1 MPTIGDVAARANV
14 STATVSRALNGKA
27 TVDPELAKRVR
38 AAAEE
43 LGYRPHGPAR
53 NLRRKTTATLTLVV
67 TDIGDPFFAALARG
81 LEDTARDRG
90 YSVVLCDTDDDPAK
104 ERSYLDVALQE
115 RVAGVIIAPTSAT
128 TDVSTLLDHG
138 AVVVAV
144 DRPLDEPRSDRV
156 LVDTRAAAAKATT
169 QLLDAGYRRIG
180 YLGCRKDGY
189 SDQQRLAGYQD
200 ALHAAGQVP
209 DEHLVH
215 HACARTGTAD
225 AAVRDLLAPPA
236 SADALLIATPLLAPD
251 AVGALAGH
259 GLALGTEFGVVAF
272 DVVAWATALR
282 PALSVVS
289 QPAYEIGAT
298 AARHVLARLT
308 GETGAPKHIELSPE
322 FAVRGSS
329 LRDQG

>member
-14 STATVSRALNGKA
+14 STATVSRALNGKS

-38 AAAEE
+38 TAAEE

-90 YSVVLCDTDDDPAK
+90 YSLVLCDTDDDPAK

-115 RVAGVIIAPTSAT
+115 RVAGVVIAPTSAA
-128 TDVSTLLDHG
+128 TDVATLLDQG
-138 AVVVAV
+138 AIVVAV

-169 QLLDAGYRRIG
+169 QLIDAGYRRIG
-180 YLGCRKDGY
+180 FLGCRPDGY
-189 SDQQRLAGYQD
+189 PDQQRLAGYQD
-200 ALHAAGQVP
+200 ALGQAA
-209 DEHLVH
+209 DEHLVR
-215 HACARTGTAD
+215 HAAPHAD
-225 AAVRDLLAPPA
+225 AATSAVRDLLAPPA
-236 SADALLIATPLLAPD
+236 SADALLIASPQLAPD
-251 AVGALAGH
+251 ALGAVTEH
-259 GLALGTEFGVVAF
+259 GLSLGTEFGVVAF
-272 DVVAWATALR
+272 DVTAWATALR

-289 QPAYEIGAT
+289 QPAYEIGA
-298 AARHVLARLT
+298 AAGRHIVARLA
-308 GETGAPKHIELSPE
+308 GETSTPKHTELSPE
-322 FAVRGSS
+322 FVVRGSS

>member
-14 STATVSRALNGKA
+14 STATVSRALNGKS

-53 NLRRKTTATLTLVV
+53 NLRRKTTDTLTLVV
-67 TDIGDPFFAALARG
+67 TDIGDPFFASLARG

-90 YSVVLCDTDDDPAK
+90 YSIVLCDTDDDPAK

-115 RVAGVIIAPTSAT
+115 RVAGVAIAPTSAT
-128 TDVSTLLDHG
+128 TDVGKLLDHG
-138 AVVVAV
+138 AIVVAI

-180 YLGCRKDGY
+180 FLGCRADGY
-189 SDQQRLAGYQD
+189 PDQQRLAGYRD
-200 ALHAAGQVP
+200 ALGQAV
-209 DEHLVH
+209 DERLVR
-215 HACARTGTAD
+215 HACPRDD
-225 AAVRDLLAPPA
+225 AAHDVVKELLAPPV
-236 SADALLIATPLLAPD
+236 SADGLLIASPQLVPD
-251 AVGALAGH
+251 ALSAISERGLSLGADV
-259 GLALGTEFGVVAF
+259 GVVAF
-272 DVVAWATALR
+272 DIAAWATAVR

-289 QPAYEIGAT
+289 QPAYEIGAA
-298 AARHVLARLT
+298 AARHIVARLV
-308 GETGAPKHIELSPE
+308 GETDTPKHIELSPE
-322 FAVRGSS
+322 FVVRGSS
-329 LRDQG
+329 LRE

>member
-53 NLRRKTTATLTLVV
+53 SLRRKTTATFTLVV
-67 TDIGDPFFAALARG
+67 TDIGDPFFASLARG
-81 LEDTARDRG
+81 LEDVARDRG

-115 RVAGVIIAPTSAT
+115 RVAGVVIAPTTPGA
-128 TDVSTLLDHG
+128 DVGKLLDHG

-156 LVDTRAAAAKATT
+156 LVDTRSAAAKATT
-169 QLLDAGYRRIG
+169 QLLDAGYQRIG
-180 YLGCRKDGY
+180 FLGCRADGY
-189 SDQQRLAGYQD
+189 PDRQRLAGYQD
-200 ALHAAGQVP
+200 ALGQA
-209 DEHLVH
+209 DERLVRH
-215 HACARTGTAD
+215 VCPRAD
-225 AAVRDLLAPPA
+225 AASSAVGDLFT
-236 SADALLIATPLLAPD
+236 SADALLIASPQLVPEVLSA
-251 AVGALAGH
+251 AFER
-259 GLALGTEFGVVAF
+259 GLALGAEFGAVAF
-272 DVVAWATALR
+272 DVGPWATAVR

-289 QPAYEIGAT
+289 QPAYEMGAT
-298 AARHVLARLT
+298 AARQIVARIA
-308 GETGAPKHIELSPE
+308 GETSAPKHTELSPE
-322 FAVRGSS
+322 FVVRASS
-329 LRDQG
+329 LRDQQ

>member
-53 NLRRKTTATLTLVV
+53 NLRRKTTATFTLVV
-67 TDIGDPFFAALARG
+67 TDIGDPFFASLARG
-81 LEDTARDRG
+81 LEDVARDRG
-90 YSVVLCDTDDDPAK
+90 YSVVLCDTDDDVAK

-115 RVAGVIIAPTSAT
+115 RVAGVVIAPTTPGA
-128 TDVSTLLDHG
+128 DVNKLLDHG

-156 LVDTRAAAAKATT
+156 LVDTRSAAAKATT

-180 YLGCRKDGY
+180 FLGCRADGY
-189 SDQQRLAGYQD
+189 PDQQRLAGYQD
-200 ALHAAGQVP
+200 ALGHAA
-209 DEHLVH
+209 DEHLVRH
-215 HACARTGTAD
+215 VCPNTD
-225 AAVRDLLAPPA
+225 AASSAVRDLLT
-236 SADALLIATPLLAPD
+236 SADALLIASPQLAPD
-251 AVGALAGH
+251 ALSAASERGLTLGA
-259 GLALGTEFGVVAF
+259 EFGVVAF
-272 DVVAWATALR
+272 DVTAWATAVR

-298 AARHVLARLT
+298 AARHIVARLA
-308 GETGAPKHIELSPE
+308 GETSAPKHTELSSE
-322 FAVRGSS
+322 FVVRGSS

>member
-53 NLRRKTTATLTLVV
+53 NLRRKTTATFTLVV
-67 TDIGDPFFAALARG
+67 TDIGDPFFASLARG
-81 LEDTARDRG
+81 LEDVARERD

-115 RVAGVIIAPTSAT
+115 RVAGVVIAPTTAAA
-128 TDVSTLLDHG
+128 DVGKLLDHG
-138 AVVVAV
+138 AAVVAV

-156 LVDTRAAAAKATT
+156 LVDTRSAAAKATT

-180 YLGCRKDGY
+180 FLGCRADGY
-189 SDQQRLAGYQD
+189 PDRQRLAGYQD
-200 ALHAAGQVP
+200 ALGHV
-209 DEHLVH
+209 DDRLVR
-215 HACARTGTAD
+215 HACPRADVTAD
-225 AAVRDLLAPPA
+225 VVGDLLAA
-236 SADALLIATPLLAPD
+236 SADALLIASPQLAPD
-251 AVGALAGH
+251 ALSTVSARGLSLGAD
-259 GLALGTEFGVVAF
+259 FGVVAF
-272 DVVAWATALR
+272 DVAGWATAVR

-289 QPAYEIGAT
+289 QPAYEMGAT
-298 AARHVLARLT
+298 AARHIVARLA
-308 GETGAPKHIELSPE
+308 GETSTPRHTELSSE
-322 FAVRGSS
+322 FVVRGSS
-329 LRDQG
+329 LRDQR

>member
-81 LEDTARDRG
+81 LEDTARDSG
-90 YSVVLCDTDDDPAK
+90 YSVVLCDTDDDPAR
-104 ERSYLDVALQE
+104 ERSALDVALQE
-115 RVAGVIIAPTSAT
+115 RVAGVVIAPTSAA
-128 TDVSTLLDHG
+128 TDVSKLIDHG
-138 AVVVAV
+138 AAVVAV

-156 LVDTRAAAAKATT
+156 LVDTRAAAAKATS

-180 YLGCRKDGY
+180 YFGCRADGY
-189 SDQQRLAGYQD
+189 PDRQRLAGYQD
-200 ALHAAGQVP
+200 ALGTNA
-209 DEHLVH
+209 DECLIR
-215 HACARTGTAD
+215 HACPRSDTA
-225 AAVRDLLAPPA
+225 ASAIRDLLTPPV
-236 SADALLIATPLLAPD
+236 SADALLIASPQLTPDTLG
-251 AVGALAGH
+251 AVTEH
-259 GLALGTEFGVVAF
+259 ELALGTDFGVVAF
-272 DVVAWATALR
+272 DVAAWAMAVR

-289 QPAYEIGAT
+289 QPAYEMGVT
-298 AARHVLARLT
+298 AARHIVARLA
-308 GETGAPKHIELSPE
+308 GETGAPRHTELSPE
-322 FAVRGSS
+322 FVVRGSS
-329 LRDQG
+329 LRESR

>member
-53 NLRRKTTATLTLVV
+53 NLRRKTTATFTLVV

-81 LEDTARDRG
+81 LEDVARERD

-115 RVAGVIIAPTSAT
+115 RVAGVVIAPTTAA
-128 TDVSTLLDHG
+128 TDVGKLLDHG
-138 AVVVAV
+138 AAVVAV

-156 LVDTRAAAAKATT
+156 LVDTRSAAAKATT

-180 YLGCRKDGY
+180 FIGCRADGY
-189 SDQQRLAGYQD
+189 PDRQRLAGYQD
-200 ALHAAGQVP
+200 ALGQAA
-209 DEHLVH
+209 DERLVR
-215 HACARTGTAD
+215 HACPRAD
-225 AAVRDLLAPPA
+225 AATSAVQDLLAA
-236 SADALLIATPLLAPD
+236 SADALLIASPQLAPD
-251 AVGALAGH
+251 ALSTVTAR
-259 GLALGTEFGVVAF
+259 GLALGAEFGVVAF
-272 DVVAWATALR
+272 DVAEWATAVR

-289 QPAYEIGAT
+289 QPAYEMGAT
-298 AARHVLARLT
+298 AARHIVARLA
-308 GETGAPKHIELSPE
+308 GETSTPRHTELSSE
-322 FAVRGSS
+322 FVVRGSS
-329 LRDQG
+329 LREQG